1 MKKLIQS
8 ALACIALVISSCNQN
23 SPAPAPAP
31 AAPTPAPT
39 PTTSFSHADSL
50 ISGNW
55 ILDLTELYSL
65 PSNTLTIAIPHN
77 DPANCHLNLL
87 LLEQP
92 SAGITPSPKHCVDG
106 LGCSPVNSY
115 WRFNAAGDFDVSSA
129 IYNIITQTPTSLV
142 LERSTTGGKL
152 KFYFHK

>member
-1 MKKLIQS
+1 MKKLILS
-8 ALACIALVISSCNQN
+8 ALACIAIVISSCNQN
-23 SPAPAPAP
+23 SPAPAPA
-31 AAPTPAPT
+31 AAPAPT
-39 PTTSFSHADSL
+39 STASFSHADSL

-55 ILDLTELYSL
+55 ILDITEIYSL
-65 PSNTLTIAIPHN
+65 AGALIGTTPHN
-77 DPANCHLNLL
+77 DPANCRLNLL